1 MKIPGFISIGGLDF
15 RVILREMS
23 DCGQMLFDRRE
34 ILISSALSNQ
44 DAIDTLRHEMLHA
57 ALYISGHSFGEKYEE
72 EPIVR
77 ALENIFF
84 PAWQKLTTNEL

>member
-15 RVILREMS
+15 RIILREMP
-23 DCGQMLFDRRE
+23 DCGQMHFDKRE
-34 ILISSALSNQ
+34 IWISATLSNQ
-44 DAIDTLRHEMLHA
+44 DAMETLRHEMLHA
-57 ALYISGHSFGEKYEE
+57 ALYISGHTFAEKFEE

-84 PAWQKLTTNEL
+84 PAWQKLNQDEL